1 MNKIVRN
8 VILIVVFFFT
18 SEGLWAS
25 APASGSITAT
35 QACDAFASKNKRT
48 NPGDIKLVISQQ
60 YSVFEVNK
68 ARNPTWYRVRV
79 ADASPAERWIAKDC
93 GTGDITIG
101 NGSGPGGG
109 NVGQGNACTTPGL

>member
-1 MNKIVRN
+1 MNK
-8 VILIVVFFFT
+8 VVLNLTFTMLFFCVAD
-18 SEGLWAS
+18 GLWAS

-48 NPGDIKLVISQQ
+48 NPGDIKLVISQL

-79 ADASPAERWIAKDC
+79 ADASPAERWTRRNRSK
-93 GTGDITIG
+93 
-101 NGSGPGGG
+101 
-109 NVGQGNACTTPGL
+109 